1 MGYSVIAHLDLD
13 AFYAS
18 VELLRRPELA
28 RRPVIVS
35 GSGPRA
41 VVTTAT
47 YEARAYG
54 VRSAMPTTRARRL
67 CPAAVIIPPDFAA
80 YREASARVWEI
91 VREHVEVVEQA
102 GLDEGYLELGAL
114 LAPKAAMRRLVAE
127 LRARTGLSASVGI
140 GPNKVVAKVAS
151 DLEKPRGLVLLSRE
165 EACARF
171 ADSPP
176 RLVPGV
182 GPRTA
187 ERLAR
192 MGIDTLAALREADP
206 ETLRVTFGAN
216 LGDFLRRRAAFE
228 GPTVLEPVRETK
240 SQSSET
246 TFDVDVGDRARQRA
260 VLRSLS
266 SELCRRLAERD
277 LRGRNV
283 AIKVRLDDWTT
294 VTRARMLREATC
306 AESVVGAVAV
316 ELLDAYDPPR
326 PVRLLGVRVATFGAE
341 APAPPPARAG
351 QLQLEL

>member
-1 MGYSVIAHLDLD
+1 
-13 AFYAS
+13 
-18 VELLRRPELA
+18 
-28 RRPVIVS
+28 VIVS

-47 YEARAYG
+47 YEARAFG
-54 VRSAMPTTRARRL
+54 VHSAMPTTRARRL
-67 CPAAVIIPPDFAA
+67 CPAAVIVPPDFDA
-80 YREASARVWEI
+80 YREASARVWSI
-91 VREHVEVVEQA
+91 VRAHVEVVEQA

-114 LAPKAAMRRLVAE
+114 LTPKAAMRRLVAE
-127 LRARTGLSASVGI
+127 VHERTRLSASVGI

-151 DLEKPRGLVLLSRE
+151 DLEKPGGLVLLTRE
-165 EACARF
+165 QACERF
-171 ADSPP
+171 ADAPP

-187 ERLAR
+187 ERLGR
-192 MGIDTLAALREADP
+192 MGIRTLSALREADP
-206 ETLRVTFGAN
+206 QALRAAFGAN

-228 GPTVLEPVRETK
+228 GATVLEPERETK

-246 TFDVDVGDRARQRA
+246 TFDVDVSDRARQRA

-277 LRGRNV
+277 LHGRNV

-294 VTRARMLREATC
+294 VSRARTLPEATC
-306 AESVVGAVAV
+306 AEAVVGAVAV

-326 PVRLLGVRVATFGAE
+326 PVRLLGVRVAAFAGE
-341 APAPPPARAG
+341 APWLAAAPDG